1 MQHSDARPQW
11 GHYYPVVPNGFY
23 PRPSVPQGYPT
34 QSQNYHAGHGSVHG
48 GSVVASPSTDVTLYP
63 LQAVRS
69 LRDPF
74 EGDHF
79 PPTGKPV
86 NFGSIRLEFLP
97 RRYTGRSASD
107 PIMFSVRGTLGV
119 PLLEMQK
126 GCPIDAG
133 NDAAFPANWPDKT
146 ASWLLDYPGVRPEFS
161 KYPESCKL
169 HVLDA
174 TNRPLTRYNAAWKI
188 SKKICEILERVE
200 MSGPRD
206 VQSKWSLKG
215 GQWRELRLVALVLYS
230 RGGKSQVWVPILAE
244 QS

>member
-1 MQHSDARPQW
+1 MFFTITIVLSFFAELISSLHLSVHIPEYSTRTPTMQHSDARPQW

-23 PRPSVPQGYPT
+23 PGPSVPQGYPT
-34 QSQNYHAGHGSVHG
+34 QNQNYHAGHGSVHG
-48 GSVVASPSTDVTLYP
+48 GSVVVSPSTDVTLYP

-79 PPTGKPV
+79 PPTGEPV

-146 ASWLLDYPGVRPEFS
+146 ASWLLDVREFFLLS
-161 KYPESCKL
+161 IL
-169 HVLDA
+169 ILI
-174 TNRPLTRYNAAWKI
+174 RY
-188 SKKICEILERVE
+188 SPFCL
-200 MSGPRD
+200 
-206 VQSKWSLKG
+206 
-215 GQWRELRLVALVLYS
+215 
-230 RGGKSQVWVPILAE
+230 
-244 QS
+244 